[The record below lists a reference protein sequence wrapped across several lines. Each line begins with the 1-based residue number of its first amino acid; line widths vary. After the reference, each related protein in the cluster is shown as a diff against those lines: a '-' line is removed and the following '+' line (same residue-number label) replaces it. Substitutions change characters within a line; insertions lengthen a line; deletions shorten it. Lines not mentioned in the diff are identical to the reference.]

1 MDLAGVDSQRQMR
14 LTTHLAKTL
23 PGLAQRAAQR
33 LLALTLGIYVN
44 VLTGQPACAL
54 ATYNGH

>member
-1 MDLAGVDSQRQMR
+1 MR